1 MWKVIRHKFEQQ
13 DKIHKT
19 YWGHLPNGIQKIK
32 CNAKLAPY
40 IGIKLAPY
48 VGINTGCTL
57 MHVFFKSQFN
67 YCPLLLMCCDWLL
80 NKETDRLQEC
90 CLWIIYSDKTSSC
103 NELLENGGHHG
114 NIRQLAIEMFD
125 VSTGLSPENIRFF
138 QFKEEIH

>member
-1 MWKVIRHKFEQQ
+1 M
-13 DKIHKT
+13 
-19 YWGHLPNGIQKIK
+19 PNGIQKIK

-40 IGIKLAPY
+40 IGI
-48 VGINTGCTL
+48 NTGCTL
-57 MHVFFKSQFN
+57 MHVFFK
-67 YCPLLLMCCDWLL
+67 
-80 NKETDRLQEC
+80 
-90 CLWIIYSDKTSSC
+90 SSC